1 MTRMM
6 RLVVRDLDPQSGR
19 LLGVECLF
27 EVLLELRLVS
37 TDLDCRI
44 RRGAWGHGTWICALE
59 DRLAAVEW
67 TSVSAEVLLTA
78 LRTGEYFYDVAVEF
92 SSGPIAAVGLVDSA
106 YLFVEGARSELDA
119 IAPRFSETELIHD
132 PN

>member
-1 MTRMM
+1 MM
-6 RLVVRDLDPQSGR
+6 KLFIRDLDPELGR
-19 LLGVECLF
+19 LLRVERLI

-37 TDLDCRI
+37 TDLNWRI

-67 TSVSAEVLLTA
+67 TSVSPEALLTA
-78 LRTGEYFYDVAVEF
+78 LRAGEYFYDVAVDF
-92 SSGPIAAVGLVDSA
+92 SSGPVATAGLVDSA

-119 IAPRFSETELIHD
+119 IAARFGETELVD
-132 PN
+132 DRN